1 VEEMTD
7 TTKMDMRALVLGQY
21 VTLSEALS
29 GSGTAGVVIEVAKHH
44 VSVRV
49 GALIDG
55 KDGAYCVDFDYEGN
69 ETLFYGWTESKA
81 GWDISWAMPCPIPD
95 LKIVGLKKNK
105 PESYYPLWDMQDV
118 VKVGQKVSFGEF
130 YAYIYGRNAVVVE
143 VTPEGAI
150 VAWRDENDPRVPCD
164 KLSYYGG
171 CSGTFYR
178 ETDAHYKARH
188 PGPMTPED
196 QPWSIWP
203 RQE

>member
-1 VEEMTD
+1 
-7 TTKMDMRALVLGQY
+7 MDMRPLVLGQY
-21 VTLSEALS
+21 VTLSEALP
-29 GSGTAGVVIEVAKHH
+29 GSGTAGVVIEITKHH

-55 KDGAYCVDFDYEGN
+55 KDGAYCVDFDYDGN

-81 GWDISWAMPCPIPD
+81 GWDWVSPCPIPD
-95 LKIVGLKKNK
+95 LKIVGLKTNK
-105 PESYYPLWDMQDV
+105 PESYYPLWDMVDV
-118 VKVGQKVSFGEF
+118 VKVGQKVGWGEF
-130 YAYIYGRNAVVVE
+130 IAYYYGRDAVVVE
-143 VTPEGAI
+143 VTSEGAI
-150 VAWRDENDPRVPCD
+150 VAVENCPQMRIPFD

-178 ETDAHYKARH
+178 ETDAHYRARH

-203 RQE
+203 R